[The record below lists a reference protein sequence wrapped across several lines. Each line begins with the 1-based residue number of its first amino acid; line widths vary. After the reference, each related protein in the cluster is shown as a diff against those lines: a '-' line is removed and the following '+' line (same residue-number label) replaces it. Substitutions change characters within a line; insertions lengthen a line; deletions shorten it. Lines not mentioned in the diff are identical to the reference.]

1 MDFVVTITSLG
12 FVSGLEKSLIFFGNI
27 KHNLAFSF
35 LFRPTKFANWLDWTW
50 QRLKS
55 RFLYWLAVDQ
65 NTQGNIYNTDP
76 LLKKKQKT
84 KKNKELSETNSL
96 PSQAKCLYKI
106 SETFSK
112 VLLESSK
119 DKTKIHGWSSKRTP
133 VSASIP
139 HIAPQFW
146 HRNEK

>member
-76 LLKKKQKT
+76 LLKKKT
-84 KKNKELSETNSL
+84 KNKK
-96 PSQAKCLYKI
+96 QKQ
-106 SETFSK
+106 
-112 VLLESSK
+112 
-119 DKTKIHGWSSKRTP
+119 HTP
-133 VSASIP
+133 VELDNDEL
-139 HIAPQFW
+139 
-146 HRNEK
+146 RNADRGVELQSSELF